1 VIALATVAALFLVV
15 LASDG
20 AASSLQD
27 RRPEIA
33 VQDMPS
39 LYEAFAGCRHM
50 GTPVVRMTVLA
61 DGSIARHQVVRSSG
75 CAVADKRVVNAIRSW
90 KYRPAIRKGKAV
102 ASPVTVTVSW

>member
-1 VIALATVAALFLVV
+1 MIALATAAALFL
-15 LASDG
+15 AAQAGDS
-20 AASSLQD
+20 AASSPQD
-27 RRPEIA
+27 RRPEIV

-39 LYEAFAGCRHM
+39 LYDAFAGCKHM

-61 DGSIARHQVVRSSG
+61 DGSTARHKVVRTSG
-75 CAVADKRVVNAIRSW
+75 CALADKRVVDAIRSW